1 MRLLDFIL
9 HLLAAGVI
17 GGAAFGLY
25 TLALRGEHGII
36 VALLAVIAWL
46 AYFLIARA
54 RLKDRRGD

>member
-1 MRLLDFIL
+1 MRILDFIL

-25 TLALRGEHGII
+25 TLALRGEHGSV
-36 VALLAVIAWL
+36 VAILAAIAWL

-54 RLKDRRGD
+54 RLKDMRED